1 MGKASSGLEAQKEQK
16 LVLFLATL
24 LLQPDMRLKSDIG
37 TLNLTSVPAISL

>member
-1 MGKASSGLEAQKEQK
+1 VGRKAGIEVQKKQK

-37 TLNLTSVPAISL
+37 PLNLTSVAAISL